1 MCAAATLTFATNL
14 PAPTLSRNLFL
25 SFFRFISFND
35 LKLILL
41 WQRRRRISAIGGV
54 IWPKRALRHTP
65 IHVASRCLIVAS
77 QCSHSLR
84 LSPSVLRLLWRI
96 NFSAITLPRQRVIEA
111 RCELRA
117 VLEPATVVFYEL
129 LIEFL
134 INFRPPLPA
143 QLPLPKSRNGAVIKF
158 NFVAYFRGRN

>member
-1 MCAAATLTFATNL
+1 MCGAGGGAWLNVCCGNFNIRNKSASFHSHS
-14 PAPTLSRNLFL
+14 LSRNLFL

-84 LSPSVLRLLWRI
+84 LSPSVFLLLWRI

-134 INFRPPLPA
+134 INFHSPPQHSFPFLRA
-143 QLPLPKSRNGAVIKF
+143 EMEQ
-158 NFVAYFRGRN
+158 

>member
-1 MCAAATLTFATNL
+1 MCGAGGGALLNVCWGNFNIRNKSATSHSLS
-14 PAPTLSRNLFL
+14 PSLSRNLFL

-84 LSPSVLRLLWRI
+84 LSPSVLLLLWRI

-117 VLEPATVVFYEL
+117 ATVVFYEL

-134 INFRPPLPA
+134 INFHSPPA
-143 QLPLPKSRNGAVIKF
+143 QLPFP
-158 NFVAYFRGRN
+158 